1 MTTCSADQI
10 DNLLAQFSTGQI
22 SKNYWCTAH
31 DTCSIGDSSKS
42 KIAVVGVVSSTSN
55 SRSRSSSSSS
65 SGSGSSGT
73 SSSRSSSGSST
84 SSSSSSSRSLFP
96 VDKKYM
102 NKYVL

>member
-10 DNLLAQFSTGQI
+10 DNLLVKFSTGQI

-42 KIAVVGVVSSTSN
+42 KIAVVGVISSKSN
-55 SRSRSSSSSS
+55 SRSRSSSSG
-65 SGSGSSGT
+65 GSGSSGT

-84 SSSSSSSRSLFP
+84 SSSRSSSRSLFP
-96 VDKKYM
+96 VDKKYK

>member
-10 DNLLAQFSTGQI
+10 DTLAKFSTGQI
-22 SKNYWCTAH
+22 SKNYWRAAH

-42 KIAVVGVVSSTSN
+42 KIAVVGVISSKSN

-65 SGSGSSGT
+65 GGSGSSGT